1 MDNEIGQFINLHKL
15 KLVRCN
21 LNVFNPKL
29 LSKYLEKLNLEGN
42 QIKDLDQIKFTSF
55 ANMSLS

>member
-29 LSKYLEKLNLEGN
+29 LSKYL
-42 QIKDLDQIKFTSF
+42 
-55 ANMSLS
+55 